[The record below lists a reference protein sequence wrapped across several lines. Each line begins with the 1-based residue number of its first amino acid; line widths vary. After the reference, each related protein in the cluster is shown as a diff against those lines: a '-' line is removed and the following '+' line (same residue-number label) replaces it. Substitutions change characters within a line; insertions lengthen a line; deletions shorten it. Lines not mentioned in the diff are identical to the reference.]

1 MNDAIRNKKKAD
13 NERYVSPAVEQASRI
28 LFCLAGTQSTYM
40 SLIEIC
46 ARVGIHKSKAF
57 TILETLQ
64 RFGLVR
70 KNTDAKGYALGPGLI
85 SLSRKVLDD
94 LSAPRLAEPILEDL
108 AIKTNST
115 AVLGL
120 IADKK
125 VFVAAKHEGEGNIGV
140 TIRTGHRLPLTY
152 GAHGKA
158 IVAFLS
164 EEERES
170 LLKEK
175 NLYFYGNPS
184 KLDRKRL
191 DREIARCQREGY
203 AEDLSEVNQGLNVVA
218 APVIGPSGTLIG
230 FIEIFLLF
238 SPEIAHQWGPL
249 VAEAGR
255 KLSRELGAVV
265 EERRLEITRHD
276 SEKKV
281 VGRKRHEKKSK

>member
-1 MNDAIRNKKKAD
+1 MNDELNHKKRNK

-28 LFCLAGTQSTYM
+28 LFCLAGAQSTYM

-191 DREIARCQREGY
+191 DREIARCQRDGY

>member
-1 MNDAIRNKKKAD
+1 MNDELNHKKRNK

-28 LFCLAGTQSTYM
+28 LFCLAGAQSTYM

>member
-28 LFCLAGTQSTYM
+28 LFCLAGAQSAYM

-120 IADKK
+120 VADKK

-238 SPEIAHQWGPL
+238 SPETAHQFGPL
-249 VAEAGR
+249 VAEAGK

-265 EERRLEITRHD
+265 EETRPEVLQQD
-276 SEKKV
+276 EKKAV
-281 VGRKRHEKKSK
+281 AGRKKHGSKK

>member
-1 MNDAIRNKKKAD
+1 MSDGANNKKND
-13 NERYVSPAVEQASRI
+13 TNERYVSPAVEQASRI
-28 LFCLAGTQSTYM
+28 LFCLSGAKSTFM
-40 SLIEIC
+40 SLLEIC
-46 ARVGIHKSKAF
+46 AHVGIHKSKAF

-64 RFGLVR
+64 RSGLVR
-70 KNTDAKGYALGPGLI
+70 KNEEGKGYALGPGLI

-94 LSAPRLAEPILEDL
+94 LSAPRLAEPILWEL
-108 AIKTNST
+108 AQKTNST

-140 TIRTGHRLPLTY
+140 TMRIGNRLPLTY

-158 IVAFLS
+158 IVAFLTD
-164 EEERES
+164 EERTT

-175 NLYFYGNPS
+175 NLYFYGNPA

-191 DREIARCQREGY
+191 DEELALCRSEGF
-203 AEDLSEVNQGLNVVA
+203 AEDLSEVNPGLNVVA
-218 APVIGPSGTLIG
+218 APVIGPSGTLVG

-238 SPEIAHQWGPL
+238 SPETAHKFAPL
-249 VAEAGR
+249 VAEAGK

-265 EERRLEITRHD
+265 DDGGSRIPRQD
-276 SEKKV
+276 EKKTV
-281 VGRKRHEKKSK
+281 ARRKSHGK

>member
-1 MNDAIRNKKKAD
+1 MNDELRNKKKIK

-28 LFCLAGTQSTYM
+28 LFCLAGAQSIYM
-40 SLIEIC
+40 SLIEVC
-46 ARVGIHKSKAF
+46 AHVGIHKSKAF

-94 LSAPRLAEPILEDL
+94 LSAPRLAEPILEEL
-108 AIKTNST
+108 ARKTNST
-115 AVLGL
+115 TVLGL

-125 VFVAAKHEGEGNIGV
+125 VFIAAKHDGEGNIGV
-140 TIRTGHRLPLTY
+140 TMRIGHRLPLTY

-164 EEERES
+164 EEERS
-170 LLKEK
+170 KLLKEK
-175 NLYFYGNPS
+175 NLYFYGHPA

-191 DREIARCQREGY
+191 DGELARCRNEGF
-203 AEDLSEVNQGLNVVA
+203 AEDLSEVNPGLNVVA

-238 SPEIAHQWGPL
+238 SPETAHQFGPM
-249 VAEAGR
+249 VAEAGV
-255 KLSRELGAVV
+255 KLSRDLGAVV
-265 EERRLEITRHD
+265 GKTASGVSQKD
-276 SEKKV
+276 KAKAGA
-281 VGRKRHEKKSK
+281 GRKRHDNKS

>member
-1 MNDAIRNKKKAD
+1 MNDAIRNKKRAD

-28 LFCLAGTQSTYM
+28 LFCLAGAQSTFM

-94 LSAPRLAEPILEDL
+94 LSAPRLAEPILEGL
-108 AIKTNST
+108 AQKTKST
-115 AVLGL
+115 TVLGL
-120 IADKK
+120 LADKK
-125 VFVAAKHEGEGNIGV
+125 VFIAAKHEGEGNIGV
-140 TIRTGHRLPLTY
+140 TMRIGHRLPLTY

-158 IVAFLS
+158 IVAFLP
-164 EEERES
+164 EEERKN

-175 NLYFYGNPS
+175 KLYFYGNPA
-184 KLDRKRL
+184 KLDKKRL
-191 DREIARCQREGY
+191 DVELERCRREGF
-203 AEDLSEVNQGLNVVA
+203 AEDLSEVNPGLNVVA

-238 SPEIAHQWGPL
+238 SPETAHQFGPL
-249 VAEAGR
+249 VAEAGK

-265 EERRLEITRHD
+265 EETRPEVLQQDEKKAVAGRKKHD
-276 SEKKV
+276 SKK
-281 VGRKRHEKKSK
+281 

>member
-1 MNDAIRNKKKAD
+1 MNEDLKDKKKNM

-28 LFCLAGTQSTYM
+28 LFCLADARSTYM

-46 ARVGIHKSKAF
+46 DRVGIHKSKAF

-64 RFGLVR
+64 RFGFVR
-70 KNTDAKGYALGPGLI
+70 RNPDAKGYALGPGLI

-94 LSAPRLAEPILEDL
+94 LSAPRLAEPILEEL

-164 EEERES
+164 EEERAS

-175 NLYFYGNPS
+175 SLYFYGNPS

-191 DREIARCQREGY
+191 DQEIARCQREGY

-238 SPEIAHQWGPL
+238 SPETAHQFGPQ
-249 VAEAGR
+249 VAEAGK
-255 KLSRELGAVV
+255 KLSRELGAIV
-265 EERRLEITRHD
+265 EEAPSGVSQEDKRKAGEGRKKHD
-276 SEKKV
+276 S
-281 VGRKRHEKKSK
+281 KS